1 MGDYTIKY
9 DFGEY
14 EISYDEGCQA
24 IAEMVAQEMIN
35 EENAVKGIQ
44 PYQYDFKSAVNAIER
59 AIGTTGIIDKIF
71 DDYGD
76 YLKEY
81 FEKEARVY
89 CEDDGDPY
97 EDARNYYNRTR
108 I

>member
-1 MGDYTIKY
+1 MGHYTIKY

-35 EENAVKGIQ
+35 EENAVKGRK

-71 DDYGD
+71 DDYEE

-81 FEKEARVY
+81 FEKDARVY
-89 CEDDGDPY
+89 CGDDGDPY